1 MAKMARIAFLKAPGC
16 VNRDENG
23 QKVVGRVLARCASG
37 SRAYPPGCSSGAGC
51 GSGGLVRAGPGARRG
66 AGRPP
71 LGVRAGDGWA
81 CAQGASA
88 GSQTRRGLGARRGR
102 PPGARQGAGLAS
114 RGGCALGS
122 RTHPPPGGGTLWE
135 AECASGSRVRAG
147 VCRGWLGMRPE
158 GVCGE
163 SDALGGYLGRT
174 GKLGGRGGRLPT
186 RAPACPARPRT
197 ARLPTPRAP
206 CWPSRP
212 PVAPA
217 TSARPRTAG
226 LATFCPRPAIR
237 AFSRPPCK
245 FGRFCT
251 HRPPFA
257 SASRLIVSPLPTPTR
272 GNDDPPRA
280 SVRLL
285 AASRVQ
291 NRSNLQ
297 KRRLFPRKGPRAVF
311 CAQPPTGASRP
322 RISWQPASLVCRV
335 VGRRPAG
342 PSAGARFFSAA
353 GRLAWRRHA
362 RSPILIKFETPRGRA
377 PRARPLAENARDLG

>member
-1 MAKMARIAFLKAPGC
+1 MRPEGVCWEPDAPG
-16 VNRDENG
+16 
-23 QKVVGRVLARCASG
+23 VGRS
-37 SRAYPPGCSSGAGC
+37 
-51 GSGGLVRAGPGARRG
+51 
-66 AGRPP
+66 
-71 LGVRAGDGWA
+71 
-81 CAQGASA
+81 
-88 GSQTRRGLGARRGR
+88 
-102 PPGARQGAGLAS
+102 PGARQGAGLAS

-122 RTHPPPGGGTLWE
+122 RTHPPSGGGTLWE

-163 SDALGGYLGRT
+163 SDALGGIWVVRANWA
-174 GKLGGRGGRLPT
+174 GGEADCP
-186 RAPACPARPRT
+186 PARPRAQRT
-197 ARLPTPRAP
+197 RVPLGR
-206 CWPSRP
+206 PSRP
-212 PVAPA
+212 PVALARPQRPRA
-217 TSARPRTAG
+217 QRARVPPGCPPPRPRTAG
-226 LATFCPRPAIR
+226 LPTPCPRPAIR

-280 SVRLL
+280 SVCLL

-291 NRSNLQ
+291 NRPNLQ
-297 KRRLFPRKGPRAVF
+297 KRRLFPRIGPPSAF

-322 RISWQPASLVCRV
+322 RISWQPASLVYRV

-362 RSPILIKFETPRGRA
+362 RSPILIEFETPRGRA

>member
-1 MAKMARIAFLKAPGC
+1 MARIAFLEVLGC
-16 VNRDENG
+16 VNRDEIG
-23 QKVVGRVLARCASG
+23 QEVVGRVLARCAPG
-37 SRAYPPGCSSGAGC
+37 SQVRFDGWA
-51 GSGGLVRAGPGARRG
+51 RAGPGARRG
-66 AGRPP
+66 W
-71 LGVRAGDGWA
+71 LGV
-81 CAQGASA
+81 
-88 GSQTRRGLGARRGR
+88 
-102 PPGARQGAGLAS
+102 
-114 RGGCALGS
+114 
-122 RTHPPPGGGTLWE
+122 
-135 AECASGSRVRAG
+135 
-147 VCRGWLGMRPE
+147 RPE
-158 GVCGE
+158 GVCWEPDAPGVGRPPWVLARCAPGSRVRFEGWVCAGE
-163 SDALGGYLGRT
+163 SDAPPGYSPGSRVRVGEPGARWGVSGVAGHAPGGRLRGVRRAGGYLGRT

-186 RAPACPARPRT
+186 RAPACPAHPRAAGSAEPSARSARASAMPTCPARPRT

-217 TSARPRTAG
+217 TSACPARPRTAG
-226 LATFCPRPAIR
+226 LPTFCPRPAIR
-237 AFSRPPCK
+237 AFSRQPCK

-280 SVRLL
+280 SVCLL

-291 NRSNLQ
+291 NRPNLQ
-297 KRRLFPRKGPRAVF
+297 KRRLFPRIGPRAAF

-322 RISWQPASLVCRV
+322 RVSWQPASLVYRV

>member
-1 MAKMARIAFLKAPGC
+1 MG
-16 VNRDENG
+16 
-23 QKVVGRVLARCASG
+23 GRALGR
-37 SRAYPPGCSSGAGC
+37 
-51 GSGGLVRAGPGARRG
+51 VRAGG
-66 AGRPP
+66 
-71 LGVRAGDGWA
+71 GWA
-81 CAQGASA
+81 CARKASA
-88 GSQTRRGLGARRGR
+88 GSQTHPRGTRREAGCAPGMAGHASGGRLLGARRTG
-102 PPGARQGAGLAS
+102 GWALARRAP
-114 RGGCALGS
+114 GS
-122 RTHPPPGGGTLWE
+122 RARFEGWVCAGESDAPPSGGGTLWE

-163 SDALGGYLGRT
+163 SDALGGIWVVRANWAGGEADCPPARPRAQRTRVPLGRPSRPPVALARPQRPRAQRARVPP
-174 GKLGGRGGRLPT
+174 GCPPACPGLAEPPARST

-197 ARLPTPRAP
+197 AGLPTP
-206 CWPSRP
+206 
-212 PVAPA
+212 
-217 TSARPRTAG
+217 
-226 LATFCPRPAIR
+226 CPRPAIR

-257 SASRLIVSPLPTPTR
+257 SASRLIVSPLPTPIR
-272 GNDDPPRA
+272 ENDDPPWA
-280 SVRLL
+280 SVCLL

-291 NRSNLQ
+291 NRPNLQ
-297 KRRLFPRKGPRAVF
+297 KRRLFPRIGPPSAF

-322 RISWQPASLVCRV
+322 RISWQPASLVYRV

-362 RSPILIKFETPRGRA
+362 RSPILIEFETPRGRA

>member
-1 MAKMARIAFLKAPGC
+1 MARKSWG
-16 VNRDENG
+16 
-23 QKVVGRVLARCASG
+23 
-37 SRAYPPGCSSGAGC
+37 GCS
-51 GSGGLVRAGPGARRG
+51 PGARRG
-66 AGRPP
+66 VGRTPRGARRGP
-71 LGVRAGDGWA
+71 DAARGGWCALGRVRAGELDAPPWG
-81 CAQGASA
+81 CVLGMA
-88 GSQTRRGLGARRGR
+88 GHAPKGRLLGARRAGGWA
-102 PPGARQGAGLAS
+102 PAVGARQARAREPGSL
-114 RGGCALGS
+114 RGVGVRWGVG
-122 RTHPPPGGGTLWE
+122 RTPPRGGGTLWE

>member
-71 LGVRAGDGWA
+71 WGCVLGMAGHAPEG
-81 CAQGASA
+81 
-88 GSQTRRGLGARRGR
+88 RLRGARRAAGWS
-102 PPGARQGAGLAS
+102 PAVGAWW
-114 RGGCALGS
+114 GGCAVGS
-122 RTHPPPGGGTLWE
+122 GTHPRRGGGTLWE

>member
-1 MAKMARIAFLKAPGC
+1 MAKIAFLKAPGC

-37 SRAYPPGCSSGAGC
+37 RRA
-51 GSGGLVRAGPGARRG
+51 RAGPGAC
-66 AGRPP
+66 
-71 LGVRAGDGWA
+71 WA
-81 CAQGASA
+81 
-88 GSQTRRGLGARRGR
+88 
-102 PPGARQGAGLAS
+102 
-114 RGGCALGS
+114 GCAPGSWTPPWGCVLGS
-122 RTHPPPGGGTLWE
+122 RAHPQGTRWE
-135 AECASGSRVRAG
+135 AECALGSRVRAG
-147 VCRGWLGMRPE
+147 AP
-158 GVCGE
+158 GVAGH
-163 SDALGGYLGRT
+163 AP
-174 GKLGGRGGRLPT
+174 GGRLGGAR
-186 RAPACPARPRT
+186 RAGGGIWVV
-197 ARLPTPRAP
+197 RAN
-206 CWPSRP
+206 WAGGEAGRP

-217 TSARPRTAG
+217 TSARPARPRTAG
-226 LATFCPRPAIR
+226 LPTPCPRPAIR

-257 SASRLIVSPLPTPTR
+257 SASRLIVSPLPTPIR
-272 GNDDPPRA
+272 ENDDPPWA
-280 SVRLL
+280 SVCLL

-291 NRSNLQ
+291 NRPNLQ
-297 KRRLFPRKGPRAVF
+297 KRRLFPRIGPRAAF

>member
-1 MAKMARIAFLKAPGC
+1 MARKSWG
-16 VNRDENG
+16 
-23 QKVVGRVLARCASG
+23 
-37 SRAYPPGCSSGAGC
+37 GCSPGAHR
-51 GSGGLVRAGPGARRG
+51 GGGRALGRVRAGPGARWGVGRTPRG
-66 AGRPP
+66 
-71 LGVRAGDGWA
+71 
-81 CAQGASA
+81 
-88 GSQTRRGLGARRGR
+88 TR
-102 PPGARQGAGLAS
+102 
-114 RGGCALGS
+114 
-122 RTHPPPGGGTLWE
+122 WE
-135 AECASGSRVRAG
+135 AECASGRRVRAG

-163 SDALGGYLGRT
+163 PDALGSIWVVRASWA
-174 GKLGGRGGRLPT
+174 GGEAGCPPA
-186 RAPACPARPRT
+186 APACPARPRA
-197 ARLPTPRAP
+197 ARLRTAHPRALCRQAAHPRAP
-206 CWPSRP
+206 GWPSRP
-212 PVAPA
+212 PVALA

-226 LATFCPRPAIR
+226 LPTPCPRPAIR

-280 SVRLL
+280 SVCLL

-291 NRSNLQ
+291 NRPNLQ
-297 KRRLFPRKGPRAVF
+297 NQRLFPRIGPRAAF

>member
-1 MAKMARIAFLKAPGC
+1 MRPEGVCWEPDAPG
-16 VNRDENG
+16 
-23 QKVVGRVLARCASG
+23 VGRS
-37 SRAYPPGCSSGAGC
+37 
-51 GSGGLVRAGPGARRG
+51 
-66 AGRPP
+66 
-71 LGVRAGDGWA
+71 
-81 CAQGASA
+81 
-88 GSQTRRGLGARRGR
+88 
-102 PPGARQGAGLAS
+102 PGARQGAGLAS

-122 RTHPPPGGGTLWE
+122 RTHPPRGGGTLWE

-163 SDALGGYLGRT
+163 SDALGGIWVVRANWAGGEADCPPARPRAQRTRVPLGRPSRPPVALARPQRPRAQRARVPP
-174 GKLGGRGGRLPT
+174 GCPPACPGLAEPPARST

-197 ARLPTPRAP
+197 AGLPTP
-206 CWPSRP
+206 
-212 PVAPA
+212 
-217 TSARPRTAG
+217 
-226 LATFCPRPAIR
+226 CPRPAIR

-257 SASRLIVSPLPTPTR
+257 SASRLIVSPLPTPIR
-272 GNDDPPRA
+272 ENDDPPWA
-280 SVRLL
+280 SVCLL

-291 NRSNLQ
+291 NRPNLQ
-297 KRRLFPRKGPRAVF
+297 KRRLFPRIGPRAAF

-322 RISWQPASLVCRV
+322 RISWQPASLVYRV

-362 RSPILIKFETPRGRA
+362 RSPILIEFETPRGRA